1 MAKMKQKSSASS
13 SNGAGED
20 APVVRHRTEAPPAS
34 EQLLHDE
41 EVPVVKWRKPVLPSD
56 DDSSESAVDELGTR
70 QKSNVSAAGG
80 DVPVIKWKKPVVP
93 SDEES
98 SVSDEPAA
106 THRRVKM
113 PPPDQDVPVVKWKKS
128 NVPAAGGDVPVIKW
142 KKPVVPSDE
151 ESSVSDEPAEPTA
164 THRRVKMPPPDQD
177 VPVVKWKKPVIPS
190 GEESLESFPEDLV
203 GKQRQRNLPPSGG
216 AAHDVPVVKWKKPVM
231 PSDEESLESAPGD
244 TLVNLQGR
252 EAPASQDVPIVKWK
266 KPVIPSDE
274 ESLESLSED
283 AVPNRRRL
291 KAPPRESLQDVPV
304 VKWKKPVMPSDEDS
318 IESLSVGDPVSKEMG
333 RAGDDDIPVVKW
345 KKPVMPSSQEPPSG
359 KPSPKG
365 VKAAAGKARGTARL
379 SPQSAAAADV
389 PVVKWKAKSPR
400 DSPVRNSTSPESLDT
415 QNSANKTKTK
425 KAGDSMPKQQRPVK
439 KDGLKLPADSKR
451 KVVSPEGPEA
461 RRYKVKMPA
470 DSSTQQQQQQQ
481 SKLGGAG
488 GKAKSRLSPQTH
500 GSNVGKQPSPTST
513 LSKNKELQFASARK
527 NKGKESPSVSSDTPP
542 DFHRESRRSKQESIN
557 LVSSELASP
566 TRYPS
571 TDDVTSYKSSSRR
584 SSFSDSRSPSP
595 PSIDPHIRMA
605 INSPVTRRR
614 TPSPARAAAAAGFS
628 RLSSGQS
635 PVFHQKQLQ
644 RLNQG
649 LPRPGGMGL
658 SSIGSS
664 KLRGP
669 KSGLMKGGSPVKGL
683 ASSSGDK
690 RRRQLP
696 AFPDSTAGST
706 SPGGLG
712 RGDSYEGLVTSST
725 RLVLHEVRAN

>member
-20 APVVRHRTEAPPAS
+20 APVVRHRTEAPPMS

-41 EVPVVKWRKPVLPSD
+41 EVPVVKWKKPVLPSD
-56 DDSSESAVDELGTR
+56 DDSSGSAVDELGTR
-70 QKSNVSAAGG
+70 QKSNLPAAGG

-151 ESSVSDEPAEPTA
+151 ESVSDEPAEPTA

-190 GEESLESFPEDLV
+190 DEESLESFPEDLV

-244 TLVNLQGR
+244 TLINLRGR
-252 EAPASQDVPIVKWK
+252 EAPASEDVPIVKWK
-266 KPVIPSDE
+266 KPLMPSDE

-470 DSSTQQQQQQQ
+470 DSSTQQQQQ